1 MRNVYRMST
10 LGRGDIT
17 TGEWL
22 VGGCV
27 VITAVVAGKVAHLA
41 PKWQHALV
49 YTVIVFTG
57 VLIALRPAWHKA
69 VFWAWFL
76 PIFLAH
82 TLAIYFITRALP
94 PASEGL
100 QGLLL
105 ILSALAE
112 GGAIVLLF
120 CRIFG
125 DHSPWT
131 GKAVSDPR

>member
-1 MRNVYRMST
+1 MST
-10 LGRGDIT
+10 LSRGDVTI
-17 TGEWL
+17 GEWL

-27 VITAVVAGKVAHLA
+27 VITAVVAGKPAHLA
-41 PKWQHALV
+41 PKWQDALV

-105 ILSALAE
+105 ILSVVAE
-112 GGAIVLLF
+112 GKAIVLLF
-120 CRIFG
+120 CKIFG
-125 DHSPWT
+125 ANPWT
-131 GKAVSDPR
+131 GKAVSEPR